1 MRRDCLSR
9 KTKPGRLAVE
19 GEELVAHRFPSALVR
34 MVSHADYWRW
44 RTVAEAT
51 GAESI
56 VRKLLTRF
64 LRFIAPGLV
73 SWEGQP
79 GPVVAFPSE
88 ALLRVY
94 GIAPKLQGLYHL
106 SAMEDAISIEVTPWL
121 GRRTDALCFG
131 NGVVLP
137 LESLDEGQRV
147 RVLYSSWTESLEPI
161 SVPLQLEM

>member
-1 MRRDCLSR
+1 MRRDCLSK
-9 KTKPGRLAVE
+9 KTKPPRLAME
-19 GEELVAHRFPSALVR
+19 GEELVAHRFRSAMVR
-34 MVSHADYWRW
+34 MVSHADYCRW
-44 RTVAEAT
+44 RTVA
-51 GAESI
+51 GAPGAKSI
-56 VRKLLTRF
+56 FRKFLTSF

-73 SWEGQP
+73 SSQP

-131 NGVVLP
+131 NGVILP

-147 RVLYSSWTESLEPI
+147 RVLYSTWTQSLEPI